1 MKNIISTL
9 PPEILAEVN
18 KMVEMQASGSAI
30 HRMLKDKYSNVI
42 KTPALPT
49 VLAYIR
55 KKGEEDKRSSLSV
68 ISPSAVSQFALGLHE
83 LAKVADQA
91 RTKNEPNFSKIRIL
105 EGLVG
110 KCVLRILAIE
120 EATTKTTK
128 IFPGHEQAMVKYIS
142 EIKSIIESVIKLSTD
157 LKKDDEEI
165 LQLIRA
171 ESQAFLKIVKAVV
184 LDVCPEKYESFKL
197 KLREGLKAKS
207 IELGTDDD
215 TKYEHKPPTDAEVL
229 AAAGTLP
236 EMSSV
241 PVIEE
246 TSTVPVNDTNNDDI
260 KKHIETVEQ
269 LDAAPVSETPVPEES
284 GTEVDAAA
292 IAETVLENIAETDN
306 EERIH

>member
-9 PPEILAEVN
+9 PPEIRAEVD
-18 KMVEMQASGSAI
+18 KMVEMQASGSAT
-30 HRMLKDKYSNVI
+30 HRMLVDKYSNVI
-42 KTPALPT
+42 KVPALPT

-55 KKGEEDKRSSLSV
+55 KKNEQDKRAGLSV

-83 LAKVADQA
+83 LARVADQA

-157 LKKDDEEI
+157 LKKDDAEI
-165 LQLIRA
+165 IQLIRD

-184 LDVCPEKYESFKL
+184 LDVCPEKYELFKL
-197 KLREGLKAKS
+197 KLKEGLKSKS
-207 IELGTDDD
+207 VELGVEDD

-229 AAAGTLP
+229 AASGALP
-236 EMSSV
+236 EMASV
-241 PVIEE
+241 PE
-246 TSTVPVNDTNNDDI
+246 TPAVTVDDKINEDINQHI
-260 KKHIETVEQ
+260 KTVEQ
-269 LDAAPVSETPVPEES
+269 LDAAPIPESAAVEAA
-284 GTEVDAAA
+284 GIAVDA
-292 IAETVLENIAETDN
+292 ENIAEKVLEDIAQ
-306 EERIH
+306 EEHES